1 MLLEAIKYFKV
12 SLSIDPIEECSFILR
27 EIFNIPKNKKEVE
40 NYLSLKKD
48 LYISLE
54 EFLFKLNLVP
64 LAAFEYLKAASIAS
78 PQEEQKLLL
87 KVHKVYST
95 EMEENTA
102 FIRSMLDK
110 GKMEDLSIVTKE
122 ADRTKFL
129 SDTQTIIN
137 DFVSLPELQ
146 AKEWPEVQQNQN
158 EQLTN
163 NQQEVN
169 KCQLIQDIGI
179 G

>member
-1 MLLEAIKYFKV
+1 MKI
-12 SLSIDPIEECSFILR
+12 
-27 EIFNIPKNKKEVE
+27 
-40 NYLSLKKD
+40 SLKKD

-54 EFLFKLNLVP
+54 EFLFKLNLIP

-95 EMEENTA
+95 EMEENTV

-146 AKEWPEVQQNQN
+146 AKEWPEVQQKMSN
-158 EQLTN
+158 
-163 NQQEVN
+163 
-169 KCQLIQDIGI
+169 
-179 G
+179 